1 MAEDLVSIKSI
12 NIKNYKSIVDT
23 TIQLGGFNVFIG
35 ANGCGKSN
43 ILEAIALGAAASDNK
58 VHFEYFANRGIRITD
73 PYLMFP
79 IFSKDKIDKIIISL
93 IDSMG
98 KSSSYYILSDDNDT
112 SPTKIKVLKD
122 SDLNA
127 EIKEKINN
135 NEIDLREW
143 LSGIFQKQSDSQIKV
158 DNEYKN
164 ISIDIRQDFEHI
176 TIMPITILRSF
187 LIYSLE
193 ESKLRQADASNR
205 IYPLGNHGEGLFS
218 YLKEISK
225 RENAVG
231 FFNELKENLSV
242 FDWFDDIEIPN
253 GQLSNEFNIV
263 LKDSYLDET
272 LSAFDQR
279 STNEGFLYLLF
290 YLTLI
295 ISDETPK
302 FFAIENI
309 DSSFNPKLCREV
321 IKRLI
326 ILARKHGKQII
337 ATTHN
342 PSVLDGLDLSDDD
355 VRLFT
360 IRRGVDGDTKAS
372 RVTLKDQLTI
382 PLSEAWQR
390 GYLGGLPDNF

>member
-1 MAEDLVSIKSI
+1 MNKMAEDLVSIKSI

-79 IFSKDKIDKIIISL
+79 RFSKDKIDKIIISL

-98 KSSSYYILSDDNDT
+98 KSSSYFILSDDNDT
-112 SPTKIKVLKD
+112 SPTKIKVIKD

-193 ESKLRQADASNR
+193 ESKKLINNLVS
-205 IYPLGNHGEGLFS
+205 GN
-218 YLKEISK
+218 
-225 RENAVG
+225 
-231 FFNELKENLSV
+231 
-242 FDWFDDIEIPN
+242 
-253 GQLSNEFNIV
+253 
-263 LKDSYLDET
+263 
-272 LSAFDQR
+272 
-279 STNEGFLYLLF
+279 
-290 YLTLI
+290 
-295 ISDETPK
+295 
-302 FFAIENI
+302 
-309 DSSFNPKLCREV
+309 
-321 IKRLI
+321 
-326 ILARKHGKQII
+326 
-337 ATTHN
+337 
-342 PSVLDGLDLSDDD
+342 
-355 VRLFT
+355 
-360 IRRGVDGDTKAS
+360 
-372 RVTLKDQLTI
+372 
-382 PLSEAWQR
+382 
-390 GYLGGLPDNF
+390 